1 MSLIYDGLAL
11 AQEQDKSRHGAGMY
25 VLYEPFPKGQDKS
38 RYGAGMYVLYEPFP
52 KG

>member
-25 VLYEPFPKGQDKS
+25 VLYEPFPKEQPWGEVKRDKDEKRGS
-38 RYGAGMYVLYEPFP
+38 GV
-52 KG
+52 